1 MKKLGSEKG
10 LDLQW
15 MAVEHNNTDHHH
27 IHVVILGKDKNG
39 TDVRIDKKD
48 YDKIKDYG
56 DRYLERVH
64 PLELERARTERERK
78 EKEPTRSKEARE
90 GSGATGANQG
100 RHRAAMDAQ
109 KNTERAARAI

>member
-1 MKKLGSEKG
+1 VHKITLAPEINPGDKKAFTREVMKKLGSEKG

-78 EKEPTRSKEARE
+78 EKEPDRSS
-90 GSGATGANQG
+90 GS
-100 RHRAAMDAQ
+100 
-109 KNTERAARAI
+109 ERRK